1 MEDDIELLGLN
12 EGDLV
17 MQKAR
22 ENYSLAHP
30 HPDGPSG
37 PGLVSCGSVPNMGD
51 PYEQWLAWEE
61 QQPDAAWSY
70 DGVPGRGPSP
80 KLSSFGGNRMVCV
93 EWPNGGQGWY
103 KIKELKLIKRAYRN

>member
-30 HPDGPSG
+30 QPDGPSG
-37 PGLVSCGSVPNMGD
+37 PGLVSCGSIPNMGAPD
-51 PYEQWLAWEE
+51 YQWKAWEE
-61 QQPDAAWSY
+61 EQTDHRLGL
-70 DGVPGRGPSP
+70 DEFR
-80 KLSSFGGNRMVCV
+80 KLSSSGGNRMVCV
-93 EWPNGGQGWY
+93 EWPNGHQGWY
-103 KIKELKLIKRAYRN
+103 KIKELRLIKRAYSN